1 MHHAISSVR
10 STGSVRLQPQYFDAR
25 RWGLLLEIEQA
36 EFLTQP
42 PLDKELRQLEKRW
55 IKWERQRAEIEA
67 DFRAAHLA
75 RIEEVKV
82 EIDAARQHQLMEDA
96 EAKATAY
103 HAADAA
109 GTQKF
114 VDALYAHSQAKWKAA
129 AMAKLRRATNA
140 INADIN
146 RRDRELLL
154 RKRR

>member
-1 MHHAISSVR
+1 MKNAISNSMLM
-10 STGSVRLQPQYFDAR
+10 GSVRLQPQYFDAP
-25 RWGLLLEIEQA
+25 RWELLLEIEQA
-36 EFLTQP
+36 DFLFQP
-42 PLDKELRQLEKRW
+42 PADEEQRRLETRW
-55 IKWERQRAEIEA
+55 MQWQNQRAEIEA
-67 DFRAAHLA
+67 DFRAAHLVW
-75 RIEEVKV
+75 IEAVKV

-109 GTQKF
+109 ETQKF

-129 AMAKLRRATNA
+129 AIARLRRATNA

>member
-1 MHHAISSVR
+1 MKQAISTDLHS
-10 STGSVRLQPQYFDAR
+10 GSSPAWWHAAQYEVLD
-25 RWGLLLEIEQA
+25 EIREA
-36 EFLTQP
+36 EFLFRAP
-42 PLDKELRQLEKRW
+42 ADKELRQLEERW
-55 IKWERQRAEIEA
+55 IKWQRQRAEIEA

-75 RIEEVKV
+75 GIESVKV

-109 GTQKF
+109 ETQKF

-129 AMAKLRRATNA
+129 AMARLRRATNA